1 MRMGRQ
7 LLPFEFEQARSW
19 TVDFAARQARALDR
33 PVPYLA
39 RVVLLAAA
47 YFSAAKL
54 ALLAAIPP
62 GYATAVW
69 PPSGIALA
77 SVLLLGNRIWPGIWL
92 GASLVNVTVQSSL
105 VAATLMGAGN
115 TLEAL
120 AGAALCR
127 ALIGLP
133 GTFRRGEEVVKFVAI
148 AAASA
153 TIAATVAAPPLA
165 FVHSLKL
172 PELLWNWWTWWQGDA
187 VGIIIVTPLI
197 LGWAA
202 RANAAWTP
210 RKIAE

>member
-39 RVVLLAAA
+39 RVVSLAAV
-47 YFSAAKL
+47 YFCAAKL
-54 ALLAAIPP
+54 ALLVAIPP

-77 SVLLLGNRIWPGIWL
+77 GVLLLGSRIWPGIWL
-92 GASLVNVTVQSSL
+92 GASLANVAVQSSL

-120 AGAALCR
+120 AGAALVR
-127 ALIGLP
+127 AFIGLP
-133 GTFRRGEEVVKFVAI
+133 GAFRRGEDVVKFVAI

-153 TIAATVAAPPLA
+153 TIAATVATGPLA
-165 FVHSLKL
+165 FVHSLRS
-172 PELLWNWWTWWQGDA
+172 PQLLWDWWAWGVGDHG
-187 VGIIIVTPLI
+187 GIIVVAPLV
-197 LGWAA
+197 LAWAGRT
-202 RANAAWTP
+202 RAP
-210 RKIAE
+210 R